1 MLTSS
6 PSLILLLKCKL
17 NFYDA
22 FKKFGIEISLHVC
35 MFIDMNF
42 LKKSI
47 NIFVFVVC
55 DLEKRGYE
63 DSEMERIFQ
72 EIITINR

>member
-22 FKKFGIEISLHVC
+22 FKKFGIEISLC

-42 LKKSI
+42 QKKSI

-72 EIITINR
+72 EITTINR